1 MAIDA
6 NAYSPKQFTFLIAEQ
21 DDFGTYNLDST
32 GGTSNDALNWVAVDV
47 DSVGSP
53 SLNLN
58 QTLDVRTGSRI
69 LQATDF
75 FQDKIGKVIEIS
87 VSGTATTEI
96 LDMLL
101 VNITQSADTSS
112 PYACA
117 SNIGSQTFTTG
128 TTNQTD
134 MQIFSIAYNSPSSG
148 NTLAFKDCF
157 CTSLTLNG
165 DAGTEGG
172 RIKFSA
178 TFKTGT
184 LPEDLTDASLTIDT
198 AITSNDYFMSGWDA
212 DDRIVA
218 GIANC
223 LVNSFSLNIENDM
236 TFAGLCSTGYELAT
250 RVGEVSA
257 SADFSIKYDANTDVL
272 FENFHDQVAGAS
284 EGATLMAHQ
293 ASLADANFGF
303 KFASSV
309 MTSVALSEG
318 DMMTMD
324 VSVKAVGAGIGSSTA
339 LFEVAC

>member
-21 DDFGTYNLDST
+21 DDFGTFNLDST
-32 GGTSNDALNWVAVDV
+32 GGGTRDANNWVAVDV

-58 QTLDVRTGSRI
+58 QVLEPRTGSRV

-75 FQDKIGKVIEIS
+75 FQDKLAKVIEMS
-87 VSGTATTEI
+87 VSGTATTEV

-101 VNITQSADTSS
+101 SNITNDASV
-112 PYACA
+112 PYAVQT
-117 SNIGSQTFTTG
+117 NEGTQTFVAATDD
-128 TTNQTD
+128 QQD

-157 CTSLTLNG
+157 CTNLSFSG
-165 DAGTEGG
+165 DMGTEGG

-184 LPEDLTDASLTIDT
+184 PPEDLTDGLLTVDT
-198 AITSNDYFMSGWDA
+198 AITANNYYMSSWDA

-223 LVNSFSLNIENDM
+223 LVNSFTLNIDNDM
-236 TFAGLCSTGYELAT
+236 VFAGASSAGYELGA

-257 SADFSIKYDANTDVL
+257 TADFNIKYDANTDVL
-272 FENFHDQVAGAS
+272 FENFHDQVTGAS
-284 EGATLMAHQ
+284 EGATLMNDDNDPGDGA
-293 ASLADANFGF
+293 FGF
-303 KFASSV
+303 KFDNSV
-309 MTSVALSEG
+309 LTNVALSEG
-318 DMMTMD
+318 VMMNLD
-324 VSVKAVGAGIGSSTA
+324 VSVKAVGVGIAGASD

>member
-21 DDFGTYNLDST
+21 DDFGTFNLEST
-32 GGTSNDALNWVAVDV
+32 GGGTRDANNWVALDV
-47 DSVGSP
+47 DSIGSP

-58 QTLDVRTGSRI
+58 QGIEPRTGSRI

-75 FQDKIGKVIEIS
+75 FQDNKAKVIEMS
-87 VSGTATTEI
+87 VSGTATTEV
-96 LDMLL
+96 LDMLIP
-101 VNITQSADTSS
+101 NITQSADTSS
-112 PYACA
+112 PYGLA
-117 SNIGSQTFTTG
+117 SNIGSQTFVAATDD
-128 TTNQTD
+128 QQD

-148 NTLAFKDCF
+148 NTLGFKDCF
-157 CTSLTLNG
+157 CTSLSLSG
-165 DAGTEGG
+165 DSGTEGG
-172 RIKFSA
+172 RVKFSA

-184 LPEDLTDASLTIDT
+184 LPEDLTDGLLTVDT
-198 AITSNDYFMSGWDA
+198 AITSNNHFMSSWDA

-223 LVNSFSLNIENDM
+223 LVSSFTLNIENDM
-236 TFAGLCSTGYELAT
+236 VFSGVSSTGYESAA

-257 SADFSIKYDANTDVL
+257 TADFSVKYDANTDVL
-272 FENFHDQVAGAS
+272 FENFHDQAVGAS

-293 ASLADANFGF
+293 ASLADGTFGF

-309 MTSVALSEG
+309 MTSVAFNEG
-318 DMMTMD
+318 DMMMLD
-324 VSVKAVGAGIGSSTA
+324 VSVKAVGAGTGSGTV

>member
-6 NAYSPKQFTFLIAEQ
+6 NAYSPKQFSFLIAEQ
-21 DDFGTYNLDST
+21 DDFGTLNPDSS
-32 GGTSNDALNWVAVDV
+32 GTPDLSWVAVDV

-58 QTLDVRTGSRI
+58 QVIEPRTGSRV

-75 FQDKIGKVIEIS
+75 FQDNKAKVIEIS
-87 VSGTATTEI
+87 VSGTATTEV

-101 VNITQSADTSS
+101 TNITADNSA
-112 PYACA
+112 PYSVA
-117 SNIGSQTFTTG
+117 SNAGSQTFTTA

-134 MQIFSIAYNSPSSG
+134 IQIFSIAYKSPSSG

-157 CTSLTLNG
+157 CTSLSLNG
-165 DAGTEGG
+165 DMGTEGG
-172 RIKFSA
+172 RVKFSA
-178 TFKTGT
+178 TFKTGS
-184 LPEDLTDASLTIDT
+184 LPADLTNTDIAIDT
-198 AITSNDYFMSGWDA
+198 AITANNYYMCSWDA

-218 GIANC
+218 GVANC
-223 LVNSFSLNIENDM
+223 LVNSFTLNVENDM
-236 TFAGLCSTGYELAT
+236 VFAGCTSTGYELAT

-257 SADFSIKYDANTDVL
+257 SADFNIKYDANTDVL
-272 FENFHDQVAGAS
+272 FENFHDQVTGAS
-284 EGATLMAHQ
+284 EGATLMNHQ
-293 ASLADANFGF
+293 ASVVDANFGF

-318 DMMTMD
+318 DMMNLD

-339 LFEVAC
+339 LFEIGC